1 MPVTIWLAALVTC
14 PAPLAPT
21 CTMFLPMHES
31 RPARAKA
38 ASEPPAM
45 IDRVPAMAPTSP
57 PETGASIKST
67 PATAKSSPIWRAAA
81 GAMVLMSTA
90 TSPGSAALATA
101 HDLGHVGRIGHHGND
116 QFVTACRVS
125 RTWCDGA
132 GIEQGLHR
140 FGATRPDSDRMA
152 ALDEIVRHRAPH
164 DAQADKSDFHAEL
177 RVEKAGILGRPTPW
191 SRHTSG
197 AQGKQASTSPKSTTS
212 SAGTGW

>member
-1 MPVTIWLAALVTC
+1 MHDVLA
-14 PAPLAPT
+14 
-21 CTMFLPMHES
+21 H
-31 RPARAKA
+31 ARKAGCAGKA

-90 TSPGSAALATA
+90 TRPGSAALATA

-125 RTWCDGA
+125 RTGA
-132 GIEQGLHR
+132 MAPASSKGCI
-140 FGATRPDSDRMA
+140 DSAR
-152 ALDEIVRHRAPH
+152 RAQTVTVWPPLMRLC
-164 DAQADKSDFHAEL
+164 A
-177 RVEKAGILGRPTPW
+177 IGRPMMPRPINPIFMLNSA
-191 SRHTSG
+191 SRRLG
-197 AQGKQASTSPKSTTS
+197 F
-212 SAGTGW
+212 